1 MSFSERL
8 DKIVDAPFDLG
19 AQAADFFID
28 AAVHTVKQINPID
41 ALIESFKDNIMGMQ
55 SETGTGEKN
64 VASALLGPEGIIG
77 APIGALPGVVRDP
90 FSQLIWTP
98 FMEGTQF
105 LYKNFIDRPIGTLA
119 TVERMVA
126 SEIGGEDTDFFERL
140 GNLGEQLIPGAGD
153 SKLYNWSTYQ
163 QAWDVTQS
171 RSAGQALALSI
182 FHIDIMDPKALE
194 EFKIGDSGDS
204 QDVPITSESYAS
216 SQGERRSDGAGG
228 NYENMVSRDRTLSDY
243 LSDQV
248 FELDFSEE
256 EKKIAALIIGNISD
270 SGYWEADLE
279 DLCTEILVPRS
290 WYKDLCTKILVPMS
304 WC

>member
-8 DKIVDAPFDLG
+8 DKIVDAPFYLG
-19 AQAADFFID
+19 AQAAYFVID
-28 AAVHTVKQINPID
+28 AIVHTAQQTAEGRINPID

-98 FMEGTQF
+98 FMELTQF
-105 LYKNFIDRPIGTLA
+105 AYKNFIDRPIGTLA

-140 GNLGEQLIPGAGD
+140 GNLGEQVIPGAGD

-194 EFKIGDSGDS
+194 KLREPTFIL
-204 QDVPITSESYAS
+204 QH
-216 SQGERRSDGAGG
+216 QG
-228 NYENMVSRDRTLSDY
+228 YLTL
-243 LSDQV
+243 Q
-248 FELDFSEE
+248 
-256 EKKIAALIIGNISD
+256 
-270 SGYWEADLE
+270 
-279 DLCTEILVPRS
+279 
-290 WYKDLCTKILVPMS
+290 
-304 WC
+304 